1 MSQDILSPTRKEAV
15 KYCSSCWREDIHKP
29 ARFSPFVF
37 GFLLIATLGL
47 VLVVRPK
54 RCVCCGHM
62 RVF

>member
-1 MSQDILSPTRKEAV
+1 MSQDILSPTRNEAI
-15 KYCSSCWREDIHKP
+15 KKCRSCWRDDIHKP

-47 VLVVRPK
+47 VLVIRPS
-54 RCVCCGHM
+54 RCVCCGTM